1 MKRFKQLLSFLL
13 VAAMVLSL
21 STAVFAIDAS
31 ELTDID
37 QNSAVGKA
45 VTRLVSNGIIDG
57 YEDKTYRPDN
67 TITRAEFSKVIATF
81 LGLGDIGTETLATG
95 FSDVDGPNHW
105 SKKYVKLAVDKGI
118 VLGYPDGTFGPD
130 KPVTYAEAVK
140 MIVCALNYGQ
150 TAEERQIPGAA
161 WYTGYIAQAGELGVL
176 DGVSVNSQEDPA
188 SRGTVALLINNAL
201 DADVANVTK
210 TSTGTI
216 VTSSSGKTA
225 QETYQGSKEITGVV
239 TKCEQTSI
247 TDGTTT
253 GKLRVITIL
262 SGNKEKTYK
271 VKESVDPYSFLGYNV
286 KAYVD
291 NDYSGEYDYLKSIQK
306 SNRNVVTTVKAADID
321 TVTDNSVSFWESDSS
336 SKKTTLTLSSD
347 VSVIYNGK
355 FLGRAGS
362 GYSKDDFDIKSG
374 SLVFVSNDGD
384 KKPDVV
390 FINDSKV
397 MAVSSMGKDSAT
409 KQKKIYSL
417 YSSDSILIPTSGTS
431 IKITNK
437 GKEVD
442 PESSFTL
449 SKYDIVNLY
458 ESKDGDVF
466 NLIVTRNKVSGKVT
480 ELDDS
485 YVSIK
490 DKRYNYAYNYI
501 EYDKKPSITIGSNV
515 SVYLDE
521 NGEIAAL
528 ETTSSSDEASTYAGY
543 VITAD
548 RGKGVNG
555 VAQIKLYGISGKN
568 GTQIYTLA
576 SNVDIDGTTINDYD
590 KMVDTLEETAAQANA
605 QKVQAIKDLKSKKAE
620 LEGDESKKKELA
632 EIESKIE
639 GLNQTVSKYGQL
651 IKYTLNSKG
660 LIDSIDTPVANV
672 TVANDDLV
680 QSVAY
685 PNANDTRYDG
695 NWADTLAK
703 WNGRYTYQS
712 GNVFVNDKKQTVMGL
727 NSSTIVLVVPED
739 ISDESAYKKSSSS
752 YFSSTLSY
760 LVEGYSLNSTKIAQ
774 YVVVYA
780 SKAETGFTYN
790 SDIAIAKDIS
800 QVESSTGNTQ
810 LQDKMNGWNFKTGAA
825 INELRTDK
833 SNVIYGN
840 VSAGEI
846 FRYTKDGSF
855 IDQIEMILENKDGKP
870 SLFEETSGKNALD
883 PITAT
888 GDDAVTLAKKLRD
901 VCYDSDLRVER
912 SSTARLIY
920 GTVLSKD
927 SDSGY
932 VINLTNTLA
941 TDADGINESASD
953 VFTVAN
959 NAKFF
964 VIDFSESKT
973 NNIVTDESNFDEII
987 TYEDEKNN
995 SENKASEILAFY
1007 SSSNIKTV
1015 IIIKR

>member
-1 MKRFKQLLSFLL
+1 MKKFKQLLSILL

-21 STAVFAIDAS
+21 STAVFAIDPS

-45 VTRLVSNGIIDG
+45 VSRLVSNGIIDG

-81 LGLGDIGTETLATG
+81 LGLGNIGTDTLATG
-95 FSDVDGPNHW
+95 FPDVDGPNHW

-130 KPVTYAEAVK
+130 KPVSYAESVK

-150 TAEERQIPGAA
+150 TAMERQIPGTP

-176 DGVSVNSQEDPA
+176 DGVSVNSQEEPA

-201 DADVANVTK
+201 DAEVATVTK
-210 TSTGTI
+210 TSTGTVI
-216 VTSSSGKTA
+216 TSSSGKTA
-225 QETYQGSKEITGVV
+225 QESYLGSKEITGVV

-262 SGNKEKTYK
+262 TGNKEKTYK
-271 VKESVDPYSFLGYNV
+271 VQENVDPYSLLGYNV

-321 TVTDNSVSFWESDSS
+321 TVTDNSISFWESGST
-336 SKKTTLTLSSD
+336 KKTTITLNAD

-362 GYSKDDFDIKSG
+362 GYTKNDFDIKSG
-374 SLVFVSNDGD
+374 SLVLVSNDGD

-390 FINDSKV
+390 FINDAKV

-417 YSSDSILIPTSGTS
+417 YTSDSILIPTSGTS
-431 IKITNK
+431 VKIINK

-466 NLIVTRNKVSGKVT
+466 RLIVTRDKISGRVA
-480 ELDDS
+480 ESDDK
-485 YVSIK
+485 YITLK
-490 DKRYNYAYNYI
+490 DKRYDFAYNYI
-501 EYDKKPSITIGSNV
+501 EYGKKPAITVGSNITA
-515 SVYLDE
+515 YLDE

-528 ETTSSSDEASTYAGY
+528 EATSSSDETSTYAGFI
-543 VITAD
+543 ITAD

-555 VAQIKLYGISGKN
+555 VAKLKLYGIAGKT
-568 GTQIYTLA
+568 GTQIYSLA
-576 SNVDIDGTTINDYD
+576 PNVDIDGTSIGDYD
-590 KMVDTLEETAAQANA
+590 KMIDALEESAKQANA
-605 QKVQAIKDLKSKKAE
+605 GKIQAIADLEARKAE
-620 LEGDESKKKELA
+620 LEGDDSKKKEVA

-639 GLNQTVSKYGQL
+639 GLNQTVSKYGQI

-660 LIDSIDTPVANV
+660 LIDSIDTPTPNV
-672 TVANDDLV
+672 TVANDDMI
-680 QSVAY
+680 QSIAY
-685 PNANDTRYDG
+685 PNGNDSRYDG
-695 NWADTLAK
+695 NWADTLSK

-712 GNVFVNDKKQTVMGL
+712 GSVFVNDKKQTVMGL
-727 NSSTIVLVVPED
+727 NSSTVVLVVPED
-739 ISDESAYKKSSSS
+739 MMDETAYKKSSSS
-752 YFSSTLSY
+752 YFSATLSY
-760 LVEGYSLNSTKIAQ
+760 FVEGYSLNSTKIAQ
-774 YVVVYA
+774 YVLVYA

-790 SDIAIAKDIS
+790 SDIAIAKDVS

-810 LQDKMNGWNFKTGAA
+810 LQDKMNGWNLKTGAT
-825 INELRTDK
+825 ISELRTDK
-833 SNVIYGN
+833 SNVLYGN
-840 VSAGEI
+840 VTAGEI

-883 PITAT
+883 PISAK

-912 SSTARLIY
+912 SSVARLIY

-927 SDSGY
+927 SESGN
-932 VINLTNTLA
+932 VINLTNTLS
-941 TDADGINESASD
+941 TDSDGINETASD
-953 VFTVAN
+953 VFTVASS
-959 NAKFF
+959 AKYF

-973 NNIVTDESNFDEII
+973 DNIVTDESNFDEIT

-1007 SSSNIKTV
+1007 SNGNIKT
-1015 IIIKR
+1015 IIIVKR